1 MSELIETVPRM
12 ELSVQ
17 DIEHLVEELRAYHA
31 IYSPLLQRREQRE
44 AAHAYLQ
51 GLLATLPRKSIEPM
65 VLAVDGVAPAAVRA
79 MQAFISEGRWNDER
93 LLQQHWKEVDTDLG
107 AADGVLMV
115 DGSDFPKQ
123 GIHSVGVKRQYCGEL
138 GKRANCQAGVFM
150 GYVSTQGY
158 TLLDRRLYVPAEW
171 LTDDAYAE
179 RRRQCGLPSATTF
192 QTKPALAL
200 EMLTAVVQSQAL
212 RCRWVVADEAFGN
225 TPDFLDGVAGLGL
238 WYFAEVP
245 HSTRVWEERPAT
257 HIPPRRGR
265 GRRPPR
271 ERLVAGAPEAQAV
284 LKVAA
289 ALPAEAWTRQTI
301 KEGSQGPMVA
311 EFATRRMVAVRDA
324 LPGPDVWV
332 VMRRHVETGELK
344 IYLCNAPADTALDT
358 CVRMSGMR
366 WPIETCFEDS
376 KQLLGMGAYE
386 VRSWTGWHHHM
397 TLVILAHFFVVRMRL
412 RFKKKAPAVTLPQVV
427 MVLATVLPFR
437 EFDTQLAL
445 DILVY
450 HQQRNHAAYL
460 SHRKRRIALVT
471 QRE

>member
-1 MSELIETVPRM
+1 MLPITPEWKEGSMSDLIETAPQM
-12 ELSVQ
+12 NLSVQ
-17 DIEHLVEELRAYHA
+17 DIEHLVQELHAYHA
-31 IYSPLLQRREQRE
+31 MYSPLFQRREQRE

-65 VLAVDGVAPAAVRA
+65 VLAMDGVAPAAVRA
-79 MQAFISEGRWNDER
+79 MQSFISEGQWKDER
-93 LLQQHWKEVDTDLG
+93 LLHQHWKEVDADLG

-138 GKRANCQAGVFM
+138 GKRANCQAGVFV
-150 GYVSTQGY
+150 GYVSPQGY

-179 RRRQCGLPSATTF
+179 RRKQCGLPSETPF
-192 QTKPALAL
+192 KTKPELAL
-200 EMLTAVVQSQAL
+200 EMITAVVKSQAL

-225 TPDFLDGVAGLGL
+225 TPGFLDGVAGLGL

-265 GRRPPR
+265 GRRPQR
-271 ERLVAGAPEAQAV
+271 ERLVAGAPEAQTV

-311 EFATRRMVAVRDA
+311 EFAVVRVVAVRDT
-324 LPGPDVWV
+324 LPGPDVWLV
-332 VMRRHVETGELK
+332 LRRHVETGELK
-344 IYLCNAPADTALDT
+344 ISLSNAPVDTAVAAL
-358 CVRMSGMR
+358 VRMSGMR

-397 TLVILAHFFVVRMRL
+397 TLVILAHFFVVRMSL
-412 RFKKKAPAVTLPQVV
+412 RFKKKPQ
-427 MVLATVLPFR
+427 R
-437 EFDTQLAL
+437 
-445 DILVY
+445 
-450 HQQRNHAAYL
+450 
-460 SHRKRRIALVT
+460 
-471 QRE
+471 